1 MSVLG
6 YHDSDDDDEDGILY
20 SVRLLEMDPEV
31 SLRREALAELRAQDE
46 LPPDFPSDEHLEL
59 YTRRKMGLALLT
71 TKVEEE
77 AMGGGSEKVEVLLCF
92 RLSG

>member
-46 LPPDFPSDEHLEL
+46 LPPDFPSDEHLAAHISQKAES
-59 YTRRKMGLALLT
+59 RGGPPPSLT
-71 TKVEEE
+71 LHP
-77 AMGGGSEKVEVLLCF
+77 SPLPP
-92 RLSG
+92 LSL